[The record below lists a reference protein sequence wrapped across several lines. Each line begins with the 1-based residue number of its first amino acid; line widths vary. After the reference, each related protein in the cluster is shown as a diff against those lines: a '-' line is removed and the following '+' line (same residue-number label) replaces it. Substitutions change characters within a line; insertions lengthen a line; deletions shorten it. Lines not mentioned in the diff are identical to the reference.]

1 LGVGRSKRRS
11 VNLGLAGL
19 VSRVLRRRG
28 QVGSGGTVSVEG
40 VDGDVVSK
48 AWNDLSVR
56 LGELLGVSVV
66 GFLVNKAVG
75 GGLSKGRVLRG

>member
-1 LGVGRSKRRS
+1 
-11 VNLGLAGL
+11 
-19 VSRVLRRRG
+19 
-28 QVGSGGTVSVEG
+28 VSVEG